1 MPKYSDFDISFL
13 KNPKSKDVYKLTDL
27 QSIKQSLKN
36 LIQTNLGERLFQPE
50 IGINLRALL
59 FENSSD
65 AALALTLQEDVK
77 ILIRNYEPRVKV
89 ETVRIL
95 PENNSISVSIKYSIK
110 PSTDLQEE
118 EFYITN

>member
-27 QSIKQSLKN
+27 QSIKQSLRN
-36 LIQTNLGERLFQPE
+36 LLQTNLGERLFQPE

-95 PENNSISVSIKYSIK
+95 PDNNSISVSIKYSIK